1 MELEAIINKLLAM
14 SNERNV
20 EGMRCFGI
28 VSKAEILGVPKPK
41 IRELARNIGMNH
53 DLALKLWETGIHE
66 ARILATLIAD
76 PSKITDELIEKWI
89 KDVDNWDL
97 CDQLVMN
104 LLWKTKIARKK
115 ILEWCNRNEEF
126 VKRAGFVLIA
136 KLAISDKKSS
146 DEEFEKF
153 FPLIKEGAKD
163 SRKYVYKAVSWALRQ
178 IGKRNPKLNEKA
190 LKLAE
195 EIMKLGTKSARY
207 VAREA
212 LKELKSEKVKKRLMS
227 KQARK

>member
-14 SNERNV
+14 SNKRNV
-20 EGMRCFGI
+20 EGMKRFGI
-28 VSKAEILGVPKPK
+28 VSKAKILGVPKPK
-41 IRELARNIGMNH
+41 IRELSGNIGMNH

-163 SRKYVYKAVSWALRQ
+163 SRKYVYKAVSWALR
-178 IGKRNPKLNEKA
+178 
-190 LKLAE
+190 
-195 EIMKLGTKSARY
+195 
-207 VAREA
+207 
-212 LKELKSEKVKKRLMS
+212 
-227 KQARK
+227 